1 MDDIGHKSGHL
12 MLITP
17 ERVFYAGLLGR
28 PRATLLGCVQHLCL
42 DRGRAVAHDRR
53 WPRELWRNGRRA
65 PERQAHH
72 RQRPSL
78 GAQHRD
84 RAGER
89 SSRRA
94 RRPRQSA
101 SRGLKAKLSPAASA
115 PPIANCASITPAT
128 ISPAPNSTP
137 CVLAKRCRS
146 ANSIRAWRAR
156 LLQIGKF
163 SGEPVTAA
171 SCAAEAG
178 LSPSRFLHLFKE
190 ETGISFR
197 SFRAWKRARHL
208 LHFANQDINLAHLAQ
223 DIGYP
228 DSTHF
233 SHSIRR
239 FYGLK
244 PRAIF
249 SGSRDLAIYSSAVPA
264 PTIAGGRKKPADAG
278 RMIANDIF
286 AIPRVSQSKADPW
299 ATRPSLPAR

>member
-1 MDDIGHKSGHL
+1 MDAIVDAKCQNSGQPSGHR

-28 PRATLLGCVQHLCL
+28 PRERCPGAFHVYVAIRDGLHLSTSEGRESHGELAVTMPNLRHTITSEYRSAICVAIEPESVPDGTLE
-42 DRGRAVAHDRR
+42 AVARR
-53 WPRELWRNGRRA
+53 LQGPDSHLFASRIRNAYGTLA
-65 PERQAHH
+65 EM
-72 RQRPSL
+72 
-78 GAQHRD
+78 QHRD
-84 RAGER
+84 A
-89 SSRRA
+89 
-94 RRPRQSA
+94 
-101 SRGLKAKLSPAASA
+101 
-115 PPIANCASITPAT
+115 IANAEFDTMCFGDALPQR
-128 ISPAPNSTP
+128 
-137 CVLAKRCRS
+137 VLDPRVV
-146 ANSIRAWRAR
+146 RA
-156 LLQIGKF
+156 IGRIGEF

-171 SCAAEAG
+171 GCAAEAG

-249 SGSRDLAIYSSAVPA
+249 SGSRDLAIYRTGQSASERAV
-264 PTIAGGRKKPADAG
+264 T
-278 RMIANDIF
+278 
-286 AIPRVSQSKADPW
+286 
-299 ATRPSLPAR
+299 

>member
-28 PRATLLGCVQHLCL
+28 PRQRCSGGFNIYVAFEGGLWLTTADGRESHGEMVAVLPNVRHTIASDYRSVLSVVIEPESVRPGALEDLARRLSGPEGTAFTSRIRDAHRELREHHAGEFSSTEFDTLCL
-42 DRGRAVAHDRR
+42 GEALPR
-53 WPRELWRNGRRA
+53 RELDARVARA
-65 PERQAHH
+65 
-72 RQRPSL
+72 
-78 GAQHRD
+78 
-84 RAGER
+84 
-89 SSRRA
+89 
-94 RRPRQSA
+94 
-101 SRGLKAKLSPAASA
+101 
-115 PPIANCASITPAT
+115 I
-128 ISPAPNSTP
+128 
-137 CVLAKRCRS
+137 
-146 ANSIRAWRAR
+146 
-156 LLQIGKF
+156 LQIGKF

-239 FYGLK
+239 FYGLM

-249 SGSRDLAIYSSAVPA
+249 SGSRDLAIYRSRVGADNSGW
-264 PTIAGGRKKPADAG
+264 TQEAG
-278 RMIANDIF
+278 
-286 AIPRVSQSKADPW
+286 
-299 ATRPSLPAR
+299 

>member
-1 MDDIGHKSGHL
+1 MDDTGRKPGHL

-28 PRATLLGCVQHLCL
+28 PRQRCSGAFNIYVAIEGGLGLTTADGAQAHGEMIAVLPNVRHTIASDFRTVLSIVIEPESVRPGTLEELAARLAGPEAADFADRIRAAYHELREHHAGSEFSSAEFDTLCL
-42 DRGRAVAHDRR
+42 GEILPPRDLDPRVARAIV
-53 WPRELWRNGRRA
+53 
-65 PERQAHH
+65 
-72 RQRPSL
+72 
-78 GAQHRD
+78 
-84 RAGER
+84 
-89 SSRRA
+89 
-94 RRPRQSA
+94 
-101 SRGLKAKLSPAASA
+101 
-115 PPIANCASITPAT
+115 
-128 ISPAPNSTP
+128 
-137 CVLAKRCRS
+137 
-146 ANSIRAWRAR
+146 
-156 LLQIGKF
+156 QIGKF

-171 SCAAEAG
+171 SCATEAG

-249 SGSRDLAIYSSAVPA
+249 SGSRDLAIYSHRRGALDSSGL
-264 PTIAGGRKKPADAG
+264 TQEAG
-278 RMIANDIF
+278 
-286 AIPRVSQSKADPW
+286 
-299 ATRPSLPAR
+299 

>member
-1 MDDIGHKSGHL
+1 MDDIGHKSGPKSGHL

-28 PRATLLGCVQHLCL
+28 PRARCSGAFNIYVAIEGGLWLTTSDGRETYGKLAAVLPNIRHTIASDYRSVLSLVIEPESVPSGVFEDLIKRLSGPESENFANRIRAAHVALRERQGSDDGSDDISNAEFDLLCL
-42 DRGRAVAHDRR
+42 GEAL
-53 WPRELWRNGRRA
+53 PRRA
-65 PERQAHH
+65 LDPRVA
-72 RQRPSL
+72 
-78 GAQHRD
+78 
-84 RAGER
+84 R
-89 SSRRA
+89 S
-94 RRPRQSA
+94 
-101 SRGLKAKLSPAASA
+101 
-115 PPIANCASITPAT
+115 I
-128 ISPAPNSTP
+128 
-137 CVLAKRCRS
+137 V
-146 ANSIRAWRAR
+146 
-156 LLQIGKF
+156 QIGKF
-163 SGEPVTAA
+163 CGEPVTAA

-249 SGSRDLAIYSSAVPA
+249 SGSRDLAIYSS
-264 PTIAGGRKKPADAG
+264 GRTEADNSAWTQE
-278 RMIANDIF
+278 A
-286 AIPRVSQSKADPW
+286 S
-299 ATRPSLPAR
+299 